1 MLNLFHGWM
10 QEIGVPAAAG
20 PVHPRGGAAASR
32 GLSVGPRPPPPL
44 PPSLVEVCYGQ
55 LVEILVSRYIN
66 TVCTCEGILKK
77 EDNVTSTP
85 ILERRALVG

>member
-1 MLNLFHGWM
+1 MNLFHGWM
-10 QEIGVPAAAG
+10 QEIGVPAAAAG
-20 PVHPRGGAAASR
+20 PVHPGGLAAASR

-66 TVCTCEGILKK
+66 ALFCTTCIGILKRK
-77 EDNVTSTP
+77 
-85 ILERRALVG
+85 IK